1 MSRAALI
8 RCRIAQLAG
17 VRFEPVAVTERRVEL
32 ELLEFVVEMEGGGIP
47 VARGAAFM
55 QIVAVGVDPVEF
67 EPDRLFAFGYE
78 RIEPSEKFVLG
89 EGQQRVEIPPPLRIP
104 GVEIT
109 VRSGQTDVPSDE
121 QSAYDREGVAVH
133 FRFRFG
139 LVSTNIRF
147 FPEKRRPR

>member
-1 MSRAALI
+1 MRFLAADEPCGVDPL
-8 RCRIAQLAG
+8 RIAQLAG

-78 RIEPSEKFVLG
+78 RIESSEKFVLG
-89 EGQQRVEIPPPLRIP
+89 EGQQRVEIPPPSAFR
-104 GVEIT
+104 EW
-109 VRSGQTDVPSDE
+109 RSLF
-121 QSAYDREGVAVH
+121 VAARQMFH
-133 FRFRFG
+133 PMNSPPMIERA
-139 LVSTNIRF
+139 
-147 FPEKRRPR
+147 

>member
-1 MSRAALI
+1 MRFLAADEPCGVDPL
-8 RCRIAQLAG
+8 RIAQLAG
-17 VRFEPVAVTERRVEL
+17 VRFESVAVTERRVEL

-89 EGQQRVEIPPPLRIP
+89 EGQQRVEIPPPPSAFR
-104 GVEIT
+104 EW
-109 VRSGQTDVPSDE
+109 RSLFV
-121 QSAYDREGVAVH
+121 AADRC
-133 FRFRFG
+133 
-139 LVSTNIRF
+139 SIR
-147 FPEKRRPR
+147 